1 MIEKKY
7 IAIVGLAATVL
18 VTSACIRNAPV
29 NNSETESET
38 SAAQQ
43 TALEEQTFTFDDLT
57 ANERYLTTLDN
68 I

>member
-18 VTSACIRNAPV
+18 ITSACIRNAPV

-38 SAAQQ
+38 SISEQNAVPMEQ
-43 TALEEQTFTFDDLT
+43 TAFTFGDLT
-57 ANERYLTTLDN
+57 AHQAFLNN
-68 I
+68 A

>member
-18 VTSACIRNAPV
+18 ITSACMRNAPV

-38 SAAQQ
+38 SVSEQNTVPMEQ
-43 TALEEQTFTFDDLT
+43 TAFTFDDLT
-57 ANERYLTTLDN
+57 AHRAFLNN
-68 I
+68 A